1 MNGGLVEVNPPPGH
15 LQSRRR
21 GGGHRCP
28 PFLDRSVLHMV
39 QYPILQAPRYD
50 GSNFIV
56 TSDGY
61 AEGFAAVLSQR
72 THTKF
77 DR

>member
-21 GGGHRCP
+21 GGGH
-28 PFLDRSVLHMV
+28 LSVLHRV
-39 QYPILQAPRYD
+39 QYHILQAPRYD